1 MNGDTF
7 LLRRIAL
14 TRILASFKAPGFR
27 LFYISNTFSAVD
39 LNVRM
44 AVHGWL
50 VLELSNDS
58 EFWIGIYA
66 LILGVGQI
74 LSAMVVGSIVDRYQR
89 RNVLLIEGVVSAI
102 IALGLALA
110 IYLEV
115 VTLGI
120 AIGLAFVQ
128 GCVRAVRFTA
138 ANRFI
143 YDLVGPRQLVNGA
156 SLWRISATPMMILG
170 ALLAGALIDWFGI
183 WAAYGFLG
191 VSQIISLPFVA
202 MIRVK
207 GPVER
212 SNTNLMRQTV
222 EGVRYAVRDQSLR
235 TLFTISIVMEGLGF
249 GFLVMIPVM
258 AKTVLAVGGIG
269 MGYLQAGVG
278 AGMLIANL
286 IMAARGDSENKP
298 RVIFLNALLVGFAL
312 IAFALSRSLPLSIL
326 LAAAIMAFLNAY
338 DITLGSL
345 MQLVAPPN
353 LRGRAVSLYSMAVS
367 FTALGGFVMGA
378 AGSVVGVPITL
389 AVAGAG
395 VVVNSLLRRSALMRI
410 KEQRH
415 QPTIEPAPVNAASDD
430 SN

>member
-7 LLRRIAL
+7 PLRLIAL

-27 LFYISNTFSAVD
+27 LFYVSNSFSSVD

-66 LILGVGQI
+66 LFLGVGQI
-74 LSAMVVGSIVDRYQR
+74 LSAMVSGSIVDRFQR
-89 RNVLLIEGVVSAI
+89 RSVLLIEGAASAI

-110 IYLEV
+110 IYLDV
-115 VTLGI
+115 VTLGM
-120 AIGLAFVQ
+120 AIGLGFVL
-128 GCVRAVRFTA
+128 GCLRAVRFTA

-170 ALLAGALIDWFGI
+170 ALLAGALIEWFGI

-191 VSQIISLPFVA
+191 VSLIIALPFLA

-207 GPVER
+207 GEVER
-212 SNTNLMRQTV
+212 SDTNLMRQTV

-235 TLFTISIVMEGLGF
+235 TLFTISIVMESLGF

-258 AKTVLAVGGIG
+258 AKTVLGVGGIG

-278 AGMLIANL
+278 VGMLIANL
-286 IMAARGDSENKP
+286 VMAARGDSVNKP
-298 RVIFLNALLVGFAL
+298 RVIFLNALFVGVAL
-312 IAFALSRSLPLSIL
+312 IAFALSRSLPLSIF
-326 LAAAIMAFLNAY
+326 LAATIMAFLNAY
-338 DITLGSL
+338 DLTLGSL

-367 FTALGGFVMGA
+367 FTALGGFAMGA
-378 AGSVVGVPITL
+378 AGSVVGVPTTL

-395 VVVNSLLRRSALMRI
+395 VIVNSLLRRSALMRI
-410 KEQRH
+410 KEHRH
-415 QPTIEPAPVNAASDD
+415 QPTIEPAPVNTITDD
-430 SN
+430 SD